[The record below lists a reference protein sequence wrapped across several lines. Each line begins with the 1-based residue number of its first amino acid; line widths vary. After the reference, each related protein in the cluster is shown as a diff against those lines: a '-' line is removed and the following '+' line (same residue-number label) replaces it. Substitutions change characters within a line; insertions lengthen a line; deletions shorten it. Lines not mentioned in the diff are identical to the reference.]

1 MLWLLYLFSIVYH
14 YRIYYTCRHVYF
26 DNDNDNDYINDYND
40 DYNND
45 NDNDY
50 YDHY

>member
-14 YRIYYTCRHVYF
+14 YLIYYTCRHVYF
-26 DNDNDNDYINDYND
+26 DNDNDNDYINDCNN

-45 NDNDY
+45 NYNDY